1 MTDAPSDSKATRH
14 PSPPRRKQHFEP
26 AVVQDLTPQEP
37 KERGVAWKGP
47 DVSSVA
53 VIWFPTAMI
62 QISASVLTYR
72 GWERA
77 SPFVTLTPAL
87 AAQVAQGIRDA
98 LALRTHVCACGRIHE
113 FAKHSFIKRRAELR
127 RYTIG
132 RKIFDEFDDEESP
145 EDTAQQRYHF
155 TVVHEPEHDEFRFI
169 IHPGEGDSTR
179 SILLTAVQLSE
190 IAETLLLI
198 ANGHRPFRCDEC
210 TKPIADE
217 DPC

>member
-1 MTDAPSDSKATRH
+1 MTDSKA

-26 AVVQDLTPQEP
+26 AVVQDLTPQEH
-37 KERGVAWKGP
+37 KERGVVWKGP
-47 DVSSVA
+47 DINSVA

-98 LALRTHVCACGRIHE
+98 LALRTHVCACGRIHK
-113 FAKHSFIKRRAELR
+113 FAGHSFIKRRTEPK
-127 RYTIG
+127 RYNEESPED
-132 RKIFDEFDDEESP
+132 FFDEESP
-145 EDTAQQRYHF
+145 EDTSQQRYHF
-155 TVVHEPEHDEFRFI
+155 MVVHEPEHDEFRFT
-169 IHPGEGDSTR
+169 IHPGEWDSTR

-198 ANGHRPFRCDEC
+198 ADGQRPFRCDEC
-210 TKPIADE
+210 TKPIAE
-217 DPC
+217 PHE